1 MKCSNTQAYGCK
13 RSQFQ
18 VTEMQRSLKAM
29 SKYLNTFTPH
39 PSFNTYSG
47 NKEYKNKQRN
57 YETLA
62 FINGVRLEE

>member
-1 MKCSNTQAYGCK
+1 
-13 RSQFQ
+13 
-18 VTEMQRSLKAM
+18 M